1 MRSGGAPRPWR
12 RFCIVAGVDWNRARA
27 VSSLGLIA
35 WLAAGSLGADAGE
48 PIRIRV
54 VPAFALSPADVTVE
68 AIVEPDARNR
78 SVEVAVDSAS
88 FFTTSTVS
96 LEGDRAARVRA
107 IRFRQ
112 LPAGSYEVSATL
124 LQDRGVRSKVAV
136 VLQIQ

>member
-1 MRSGGAPRPWR
+1 M
-12 RFCIVAGVDWNRARA
+12 VTGVDWNRARV
-27 VSSLGLIA
+27 VSSLALIA
-35 WLAAGSLGADAGE
+35 WLAAGSLGVDASE

-54 VPAFALSPADVTVE
+54 VPTFALSPADVTVE

-96 LEGDRAARVRA
+96 LEGDRAARVRE

-124 LQDRGVRSKVAV
+124 VQERGVRSKVAV
-136 VLQIQ
+136 ILEVQ